1 MIKGIKNSMIFDWT
15 LITILFFLALMFL
28 PQYSDKVSE
37 ITIFFLYTAVMF
49 GITWKF
55 MWKLLK
61 NEDE

>member
-15 LITILFFLALMFL
+15 LITILFFLTLMFL